1 MSQTENVAQATPVRI
16 TISSVL
22 DLLAQGKNRKEIAD
36 FFGKTQTEM
45 NILVWSH
52 PKLKGRKAKKQ
63 YSGIELEDDTEEVV
77 NNSSEENEVQ
87 VEENTT
93 FTEENNTAIPT
104 NEEEPQQD
112 ASASQE
118 LWK

>member
-22 DLLAQGKNRKEIAD
+22 ELLGQGKNRKEIAEY
-36 FFGKTQTEM
+36 FGKTQTEM
-45 NILVWSH
+45 NVLVWSH

-63 YSGIELEDDTEEVV
+63 YTGIELEDDTEMEEVV
-77 NNSSEENEVQ
+77 NNSEQEPFLEE
-87 VEENTT
+87 EENTT
-93 FTEENNTAIPT
+93 FVVEDQ
-104 NEEEPQQD
+104 EEPHTEGTQE
-112 ASASQE
+112 E